1 MDAFFPDGPPP
12 CRAAGLP
19 PKEKPV
25 PVVEEKVLKFLG
37 KKKEKP
43 NIRVKNEVFYC
54 DVDAHS
60 QLEEMTPEEEESLDR
75 GTPRWVKLDEIQKE
89 LSGLKLR
96 VSHLNKKFR
105 LCVPKCPDIDP
116 CRHIGLEA
124 MKLDTHPDI
133 QDLQRNNQKLIHQQT
148 QLGQVAGACNLG
160 ITHLKNALSQSMCSA
175 NSIQGMFGKLD
186 CFQRNLEKEQALCLQ
201 RFRAINHR
209 KLNSDLKNVN
219 YSITFDLEEH
229 CGLKYKLERMLTF
242 KQFTESKKL
251 ACQVV
256 FNLKSGAMN
265 LLDVMHTRIHSL
277 DDRLYYPDR
286 HQTLM
291 SFIERNSSMFEK
303 RKSSIID
310 QAELDTS

>member
-1 MDAFFPDGPPP
+1 MDADFPEGSPP

-19 PKEKPV
+19 PQENPV
-25 PVVEEKVLKFLG
+25 PVIEVKVPKFLA
-37 KKKEKP
+37 KKKEKQ
-43 NIRVKNEVFYC
+43 NIRVKNEVFHC
-54 DVDAHS
+54 DVDEHS
-60 QLEEMTPEEEESLDR
+60 LLEEMTLDKEESSDR

-96 VSHLNKKFR
+96 VSHLNEKFR

-116 CRHIGLEA
+116 CSDIGLET
-124 MKLDTHPDI
+124 MKLDTHPEI
-133 QDLQRNNQKLIHQQT
+133 QDLQRNNQKLIHQQS
-148 QLGQVAGACNLG
+148 QLGQVAGASNLG
-160 ITHLKNALSQSMCSA
+160 ITHLKNALGQSMCSA
-175 NSIQGMFGKLD
+175 NSIQGVFGKLD
-186 CFQRNLEKEQALCLQ
+186 CFQRNLEKEQTLCLQ

-219 YSITFDLEEH
+219 YSITFDMEEH
-229 CGLKYKLERMLTF
+229 CGLKYNMERLITF
-242 KQFTESKKL
+242 KQFKESKKL

-256 FNLKSGAMN
+256 FNLKNGAIN
-265 LLDVMHTRIHSL
+265 LIDVMHTRIHSL

-291 SFIERNSSMFEK
+291 SFIERNSSIVEK

-310 QAELDTS
+310 YADNSL